1 MIKVLIAED
10 DFRIAAIHES
20 YIQKVQGFQ
29 IAGKAKSA
37 KDLWEALQ
45 KEQVDLILLDVYMP
59 DELGTNLLPLLRERH
74 PEVDVIII
82 TAATETMLLRDALH
96 YGVVHYLIKPVTA
109 QKFTQVLTEYKEKRE
124 LINSKDEVNQ
134 TMIDLFFGQIQEES
148 QQKDER
154 DLPTGINSLTL
165 DKVKTFMAAEMNGI
179 TAEELGEKMGASRTT
194 ARRYVEYLVTTG
206 ECRAELAYGIIGR
219 PERKYYPAKKQ
230 TES

>member
-1 MIKVLIAED
+1 MKVLIAED

-29 IAGKAKSA
+29 VAGKAKSA
-37 KDLWEALQ
+37 KDMWEALQ

-74 PEVDVIII
+74 PDVDVIII

-96 YGVVHYLIKPVTA
+96 YGVVHYLIKPVTV
-109 QKFTQVLTEYKEKRE
+109 QKFTQVLTEYKEKKE

-134 TMIDLFFGQIQEES
+134 TMIDLFFGQMQEES
-148 QQKDER
+148 QQKDDR

-165 DKVKTFMAAEMNGI
+165 DKVKTLMEEEFSGI

-230 TES
+230 VES

>member
-29 IAGKAKSA
+29 VAGKAKSA

-124 LINSKDEVNQ
+124 LIHSKEEVNQ

-148 QQKDER
+148 QQKDDR

>member
-1 MIKVLIAED
+1 MKVLIAED

-29 IAGKAKSA
+29 VAGKAKSA
-37 KDLWEALQ
+37 KDMWEALQ

-74 PEVDVIII
+74 PDVDVIII

-109 QKFTQVLTEYKEKRE
+109 QKFTQVLTEYKEKKE

-134 TMIDLFFGQIQEES
+134 TMIDLFFGQMQEES
-148 QQKDER
+148 EQKDDR

-165 DKVKTFMAAEMNGI
+165 DKVKTLMEEEIGGI

-230 TES
+230 AES

>member
-29 IAGKAKSA
+29 VAGKAKSA
-37 KDLWEALQ
+37 KDLWELLQ

-124 LINSKDEVNQ
+124 LIQSKDEVNQ

-165 DKVKTFMAAEMNGI
+165 DKVKTLMAGEMNGI

-219 PERKYYPAKKQ
+219 PERKYYSAKKH

>member
-29 IAGKAKSA
+29 VAGKAKSA

-165 DKVKTFMAAEMNGI
+165 DKVKTFMAEEMNGI

>member
-29 IAGKAKSA
+29 VAGKAKSA

-124 LINSKDEVNQ
+124 LINSKEEVNQ
-134 TMIDLFFGQIQEES
+134 TMIDLFFGQMQEES

-165 DKVKTFMAAEMNGI
+165 DKVKTFMATEMNGI

>member
-29 IAGKAKSA
+29 VAGKAKSA

-148 QQKDER
+148 QQKDDR

>member
-20 YIQKVQGFQ
+20 YIQKLQGFQ
-29 IAGKAKSA
+29 VVEKAKSA
-37 KDLWEALQ
+37 KDMWDALQ
-45 KEQVDLILLDVYMP
+45 KEKVDLILLDVYMP
-59 DELGTNLLPLLRERH
+59 DELGTNLLPLLRERY
-74 PEVDVIII
+74 PEIDVIII

-109 QKFTQVLTEYKEKRE
+109 QKFAQVLTEYKEKKD
-124 LINSKDEVNQ
+124 LINSKNEVNQ
-134 TMIDLFFGQIQEES
+134 TMIDLFFGHMHEE
-148 QQKDER
+148 QKDDR

-165 DKVKTFMAAEMNGI
+165 DKVKKLMASEENGI

-219 PERKYYPAKKQ
+219 PERRYYPAKGQ
-230 TES
+230 MES

>member
-1 MIKVLIAED
+1 VIKVLIAED

-29 IAGKAKSA
+29 VAGKAKSA

-124 LINSKDEVNQ
+124 LINSKEEVNQ

-165 DKVKTFMAAEMNGI
+165 DKVKTFMATEMNGI

>member
-29 IAGKAKSA
+29 VAGKAKSA

-134 TMIDLFFGQIQEES
+134 TMIDLFFGQMQEES

-165 DKVKTFMAAEMNGI
+165 DKVKTFMATEMNGI

>member
-29 IAGKAKSA
+29 VAGKAKSA

-124 LINSKDEVNQ
+124 LIHSKEEVNQ

>member
-29 IAGKAKSA
+29 VAGKAKSA

-59 DELGTNLLPLLRERH
+59 DELGTNILPLLRERH

-165 DKVKTFMAAEMNGI
+165 DKVKTFMTAEMNGI

>member
-10 DFRIAAIHES
+10 DFRIAAIHET
-20 YIQKVQGFQ
+20 YIQKIQGFQ
-29 IAGKAKSA
+29 VAGKAKSA
-37 KDLWEALQ
+37 NDMWEALQ

-59 DELGTNLLPLLRERH
+59 DELGTNLLPLLRERY

-109 QKFTQVLTEYKEKRE
+109 QKFTQVLTEYKEKKD

-134 TMIDLFFGQIQEES
+134 TMIDLFFGHMQEEPK
-148 QQKDER
+148 QKGDR

-165 DKVKTFMAAEMNGI
+165 DKVKTLMASENSGI
-179 TAEELGEKMGASRTT
+179 TAEELGEKMGVSRTT

-219 PERKYYPAKKQ
+219 PERRYYSAKKQ
-230 TES
+230 AES

>member
-29 IAGKAKSA
+29 VAGKAKSA

-109 QKFTQVLTEYKEKRE
+109 QKFAQVLTEYKEKRE
-124 LINSKDEVNQ
+124 LINSKEEVNQ

>member
-1 MIKVLIAED
+1 MKVLIAED

-29 IAGKAKSA
+29 VAGKAKSA
-37 KDLWEALQ
+37 KDMWEALQ

-74 PEVDVIII
+74 PDVDVIII

-96 YGVVHYLIKPVTA
+96 YGVVHYLIKPVTV
-109 QKFTQVLTEYKEKRE
+109 QKFTQVLTEYKEKKE

-134 TMIDLFFGQIQEES
+134 TMIDLFFGQMQEES
-148 QQKDER
+148 QQKDDR

-165 DKVKTFMAAEMNGI
+165 DKVKTLMEEEISGI

-219 PERKYYPAKKQ
+219 PERKYYPAKQ
-230 TES
+230 QAES

>member
-1 MIKVLIAED
+1 MMKVLIAED
-10 DFRIAAIHES
+10 DFRIAAIHAS
-20 YIQKVQGFQ
+20 YIQQIEGFQ
-29 IAGKAKSA
+29 VVGKAKSA
-37 KDLWEALQ
+37 KDMWDALQ

-59 DELGTNLLPLLRERH
+59 DELGTNLLPLLRERY
-74 PEVDVIII
+74 PEIDVIII
-82 TAATETMLLRDALH
+82 TAATETTLLRNALQ

-109 QKFTQVLTEYKEKRE
+109 QKFAQVLTEYKEKKDI
-124 LINSKDEVNQ
+124 INSKDEVNQ
-134 TMIDLFFGQIQEES
+134 TMIDLFFGQMQEEPKE
-148 QQKDER
+148 KDDR

-165 DKVKTFMAAEMNGI
+165 DKVKTLMASENNGI

-230 TES
+230 AES

>member
-20 YIQKVQGFQ
+20 YIEKIQGFQ
-29 IAGKAKSA
+29 VAGKAKSA
-37 KDLWEALQ
+37 KDMWDALQ
-45 KEQVDLILLDVYMP
+45 KEKVDLILLDVYMP
-59 DELGTNLLPLLRERH
+59 DELGTNLLPLLRKH
-74 PEVDVIII
+74 YPEVDVIII

-109 QKFTQVLTEYKEKRE
+109 QKFAQVLTEYKEKKD

-134 TMIDLFFGQIQEES
+134 TMIDLFFGQVLEETN
-148 QQKDER
+148 QKDDR

-165 DKVKTFMAAEMNGI
+165 DKVKTLMASENNGI

-219 PERKYYPAKKQ
+219 PERKYYPAKKRV
-230 TES
+230 ES

>member
-29 IAGKAKSA
+29 VAGKAKSA

-59 DELGTNLLPLLRERH
+59 DELGTKLLPLLRERH

-124 LINSKDEVNQ
+124 LINSKEEVNQ

>member
-1 MIKVLIAED
+1 VIKVLIAED

-29 IAGKAKSA
+29 VAGKAKSA

-124 LINSKDEVNQ
+124 LINSKEEVNQ

>member
-29 IAGKAKSA
+29 VAGKAKSA

-59 DELGTNLLPLLRERH
+59 DELGTNLLPLLREGH

-124 LINSKDEVNQ
+124 LINSKEEVNQ

>member
-1 MIKVLIAED
+1 MKVLIAED

-29 IAGKAKSA
+29 VAGKAKSA
-37 KDLWEALQ
+37 KDMWEALQ

-74 PEVDVIII
+74 PDVDVIII

-96 YGVVHYLIKPVTA
+96 YGVVHYLIKPVTV
-109 QKFTQVLTEYKEKRE
+109 QKFTQVLTEYKEKKE

-134 TMIDLFFGQIQEES
+134 TMIDLFFGQMQEAS
-148 QQKDER
+148 QQKDDR

-165 DKVKTFMAAEMNGI
+165 DKVKTLMEEEFSGI

-230 TES
+230 VES

>member
-29 IAGKAKSA
+29 VAGKAKSA

-165 DKVKTFMAAEMNGI
+165 DKVKTFMTAEMNGI

>member
-1 MIKVLIAED
+1 MMKVLIAED

-29 IAGKAKSA
+29 VAGKAKSA
-37 KDLWEALQ
+37 KDMWEALQ

-74 PEVDVIII
+74 PDVDVIII

-96 YGVVHYLIKPVTA
+96 YGVVHYLIKPVTV
-109 QKFTQVLTEYKEKRE
+109 QKFTQVLTEYKEKKE

-134 TMIDLFFGQIQEES
+134 TMIDLFFGQMQEAS
-148 QQKDER
+148 QQKDDR

-165 DKVKTFMAAEMNGI
+165 DKVKTLMEEEFSGI

-230 TES
+230 VES

>member
-29 IAGKAKSA
+29 VAGKAKSA

>member
-29 IAGKAKSA
+29 VAGKAKSA

-124 LINSKDEVNQ
+124 LINSKEEVTQ

>member
-1 MIKVLIAED
+1 MMKVLIAED

-29 IAGKAKSA
+29 VAGKAKSA
-37 KDLWEALQ
+37 KDMWEALQ

-74 PEVDVIII
+74 PDVDVIII

-96 YGVVHYLIKPVTA
+96 YGVVHYLIKPVTV
-109 QKFTQVLTEYKEKRE
+109 QKFIQVLTEYKEKKE

-134 TMIDLFFGQIQEES
+134 TMIDLFFGQMQEAS
-148 QQKDER
+148 QQKDDR

-165 DKVKTFMAAEMNGI
+165 DKVKTLMEEEISGI

-219 PERKYYPAKKQ
+219 PERKYYPAKQ
-230 TES
+230 QAES

>member
-29 IAGKAKSA
+29 VAGKAKSA

-165 DKVKTFMAAEMNGI
+165 DKVKTFMATEMNGI

>member
-29 IAGKAKSA
+29 VAGKAKSA
-37 KDLWEALQ
+37 KDLWGALQ

-96 YGVVHYLIKPVTA
+96 YGVVHYLIKPVTT

-165 DKVKTFMAAEMNGI
+165 DKVKTFMTAEMNGI

>member
-29 IAGKAKSA
+29 VAGKAKSA
-37 KDLWEALQ
+37 KDMWEALQ

-74 PEVDVIII
+74 PDVDVIII

-109 QKFTQVLTEYKEKRE
+109 QKFTQVLTEYKEKKE

-134 TMIDLFFGQIQEES
+134 TMIDLFFGQMQEES
-148 QQKDER
+148 EQKDDR

>member
-1 MIKVLIAED
+1 VIKVLIAED

-29 IAGKAKSA
+29 VAGKAKSA

-124 LINSKDEVNQ
+124 LINSKEEVNQ
-134 TMIDLFFGQIQEES
+134 TMIELFFGQIQEES

>member
-1 MIKVLIAED
+1 MKVLIAED

-29 IAGKAKSA
+29 VAGKAKSA
-37 KDLWEALQ
+37 KDMWEALQ

-74 PEVDVIII
+74 PDVDVIII

-109 QKFTQVLTEYKEKRE
+109 QKFTQVLTEYKEKKE

-134 TMIDLFFGQIQEES
+134 TMIDLFFGQMQEES
-148 QQKDER
+148 QQKDDR

-165 DKVKTFMAAEMNGI
+165 DKVKTLMEEEISGI

-230 TES
+230 AES

>member
-29 IAGKAKSA
+29 VAGKAKSA

-45 KEQVDLILLDVYMP
+45 KEQMDLILLDVYMP

>member
-29 IAGKAKSA
+29 VAGKAKSA

-45 KEQVDLILLDVYMP
+45 KEQLDLILLDVYMP

-124 LINSKDEVNQ
+124 LINSKEEVNQ
-134 TMIDLFFGQIQEES
+134 TMIDLFFGQMQEES

-165 DKVKTFMAAEMNGI
+165 DKVKTFMATEMNGI

>member
-29 IAGKAKSA
+29 VAGKAKSA

-74 PEVDVIII
+74 PELDVIII

-124 LINSKDEVNQ
+124 LINSKEEVNQ